1 MELLYLFLSI
11 VLKKKADFSIFASD
25 RSILSSRKSVPLT
38 RINNLIRSSRP
49 SSIDR
54 RNEITRSLNAAHPK
68 SRYIPLPF
76 LFFPFFHSGAGKAA
90 PSIRRITVNKHA
102 TFTNLVSNFHDR
114 IINVNILSITCD

>member
-11 VLKKKADFSIFASD
+11 VLKKKADFFIFASD

-54 RNEITRSLNAAHPK
+54 RKTK
-68 SRYIPLPF
+68 LPV
-76 LFFPFFHSGAGKAA
+76 H
-90 PSIRRITVNKHA
+90 
-102 TFTNLVSNFHDR
+102 
-114 IINVNILSITCD
+114 